1 MLKATSDQEIY
12 KSLEGHSLIWS
23 CYFLSVC
30 LVKRFHAR
38 LNLYFLLIARLLYPG
53 AHVNLCCY
61 VILLLTRSPF
71 CRIEILRQLNS
82 VPAKAKGSLN
92 KPKIMHDCIWSIE

>member
-1 MLKATSDQEIY
+1 MLKATSDQGIY

-23 CYFLSVC
+23 CYFSSVC

-38 LNLYFLLIARLLYPG
+38 LNLYFLLRARLLYPG

-61 VILLLTRSPF
+61 IILLLTRSPF

-82 VPAKAKGSLN
+82 VPAKSERELEQTQNHA
-92 KPKIMHDCIWSIE
+92 